1 MYVLQRA
8 SRGVP
13 QGSVSR
19 GLVIIPT
26 GATIMLPKAVPQGPE
41 PGPGRAGFAQ
51 RCPTAPSTHT
61 ELLFYRLQLGDKE
74 DGGRQGRGWMEPFW
88 SWTEAIRAA
97 LMALATP
104 SF

>member
-1 MYVLQRA
+1 MLA
-8 SRGVP
+8 
-13 QGSVSR
+13 
-19 GLVIIPT
+19 
-26 GATIMLPKAVPQGPE
+26 LPKGVLLPPA
-41 PGPGRAGFAQ
+41 
-51 RCPTAPSTHT
+51 HT

-74 DGGRQGRGWMEPFW
+74 DGGRQGRGWMEPFC